1 MSKVKRLNGQELDFI
16 QFSSKQAA
24 EFGAKF
30 PTFLRM
36 ELVQDPEKT
45 FANFI
50 NINHQ
55 ELVSY

>member
-24 EFGAKF
+24 EFRAKF

-45 FANFI
+45 FAN
-50 NINHQ
+50 
-55 ELVSY
+55 S